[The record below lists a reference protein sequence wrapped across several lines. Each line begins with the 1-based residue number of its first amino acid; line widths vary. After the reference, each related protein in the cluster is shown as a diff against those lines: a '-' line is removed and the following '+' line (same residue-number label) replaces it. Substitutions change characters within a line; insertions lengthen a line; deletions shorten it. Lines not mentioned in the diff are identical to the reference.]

1 MHIYEQLGVRRVINA
16 YEHLTRLGGSIMDPE
31 VLAAMTEASQWYIDL
46 DQLQERVGQRIAARI
61 GVEAAYVTGGAA
73 AGLLISAAA
82 CIAGTDP
89 ARITRLPD
97 TRGMRNEIV
106 VERSHR
112 NRYDHALRQVGAT
125 FVEYGYARGT
135 EPWELEAAITPQTAA
150 VAYCVTNATPWSLPL
165 PTVATIAHR
174 HGLPVI
180 VDAAAELPP
189 AENLRRFVDEGGDL
203 VVFSG
208 GKGLRGP
215 QPSGL
220 ILGRRDLIVAC
231 AANASPRHTIG
242 RPMKIGK
249 EEMVGLL
256 VAVERYLQE
265 PPEVRQGRWEEYVQ
279 TAVDML
285 RELPGLTPE
294 RIFPMPTGKLI
305 PRALVRVAA
314 DCPLTAN
321 DIMAALA
328 AGDPAIEVRPDPV
341 GFIIDAQ
348 VLQPGDIEVI
358 CQRIHAIVCPKNV
371 MGGIATR
378 PTRED

>member
-279 TAVDML
+279 TAVAML
-285 RELPGLTPE
+285 ADVPGLVPE

-305 PRALVRVAA
+305 PRALVRVTP
-314 DCPLTAN
+314 DCPRSAN
-321 DIMAALA
+321 DIMAGLA
-328 AGDPAIEVRPDPV
+328 AGDPAIEVRPDPA

-348 VLQPGDIEVI
+348 VLQPGDIAVI
-358 CQRIHAIVCPKNV
+358 CQRIRAVVC
-371 MGGIATR
+371 A
-378 PTRED
+378 

>member
-231 AANASPRHTIG
+231 QPAPHDWPPDEDRQRGNGRLARGRRAVSAGAAGGPAGAMGGVCADCGCDAGRRARAHPGAHLPDADRQTDPTCPRPRH
-242 RPMKIGK
+242 
-249 EEMVGLL
+249 
-256 VAVERYLQE
+256 A
-265 PPEVRQGRWEEYVQ
+265 
-279 TAVDML
+279 
-285 RELPGLTPE
+285 
-294 RIFPMPTGKLI
+294 
-305 PRALVRVAA
+305 
-314 DCPLTAN
+314 
-321 DIMAALA
+321 
-328 AGDPAIEVRPDPV
+328 
-341 GFIIDAQ
+341 
-348 VLQPGDIEVI
+348 
-358 CQRIHAIVCPKNV
+358 
-371 MGGIATR
+371 
-378 PTRED
+378 